1 MGYSVGGKSGTARKQ
16 EGKGYAVDKYRSFFV
31 GIAPIDQPRIVV
43 AVMVDEP
50 SNGVYFG
57 GAVAGPV
64 FSQTVQQTLRLMG
77 VQPDMAVT
85 PQIVAQ
91 AVEES
96 F

>member
-1 MGYSVGGKSGTARKQ
+1 
-16 EGKGYAVDKYRSFFV
+16 
-31 GIAPIDQPRIVV
+31 
-43 AVMVDEP
+43 
-50 SNGVYFG
+50 
-57 GAVAGPV
+57 
-64 FSQTVQQTLRLMG
+64 LRLMG

>member
-1 MGYSVGGKSGTARKQ
+1 
-16 EGKGYAVDKYRSFFV
+16 
-31 GIAPIDQPRIVV
+31 
-43 AVMVDEP
+43 
-50 SNGVYFG
+50 
-57 GAVAGPV
+57 
-64 FSQTVQQTLRLMG
+64 VQQTLRLMG